1 MVELPRS
8 HHGHKV
14 ILRFIS
20 PKLPALLILS
30 CAALAGCGSPSNNPN
45 FFTVDYDD
53 GKMTGRFNPAGFTA
67 DEVKKLLAS
76 DCVSGK
82 LASFGTQPVD
92 TMMAFTATCQG
103 PARVTA
109 GNAEIERAEGG
120 KVVVETT
127 TSDSRGNMVYDQTA
141 VTL

>member
-1 MVELPRS
+1 MRLFS
-8 HHGHKV
+8 
-14 ILRFIS
+14 LNT
-20 PKLPALLILS
+20 PALLVLS
-30 CAALAGCGSPSNNPN
+30 CTALAGCGSPSSNPN
-45 FFTVDYDD
+45 FFTVDYDG

-76 DCVSGK
+76 DCTSGK

-92 TMMAFTATCQG
+92 TLMAFTATCQG
-103 PARVTA
+103 PARVTS
-109 GNAEIERAEGG
+109 GNAEIQRAEGG

-127 TSDSRGNMVYDQTA
+127 TSDGRGNMVYDQTA